1 MELLLPSLVILIIA
15 GFFVFF
21 VIPRV
26 SPTIIFIISLIFLF
40 IMVQAH
46 YGMFKNE
53 YKLNTWRE
61 QLAVLAQPILISI
74 IVLGILFASSQFLFG
89 IDVKGFLGKFKE
101 GMSFSKYRNI
111 PASKR
116 EELENEL

>member
-1 MELLLPSLVILIIA
+1 MELLLPSLVIIIIA

-26 SPTIIFIISLIFLF
+26 SPTIIFLIALVFLF
-40 IMVQAH
+40 FMVQAH
-46 YGMFKNE
+46 YAMFKDE
-53 YKLNTWRE
+53 YKLNTWRD

-89 IDVKGFLGKFKE
+89 LDIKGLFGKLTE
-101 GMSFSKYRNI
+101 GFASSKYRNI
-111 PASKR
+111 PASKL
-116 EELENEL
+116 EELEKEI

>member
-1 MELLLPSLVILIIA
+1 
-15 GFFVFF
+15 
-21 VIPRV
+21 
-26 SPTIIFIISLIFLF
+26 
-40 IMVQAH
+40 MVQAH

-89 IDVKGFLGKFKE
+89 IGVKGFLGKFKE

>member
-1 MELLLPSLVILIIA
+1 MELILPSLVILIIA

-40 IMVQAH
+40 LMVQAH
-46 YGMFKNE
+46 YGMFKDE

-61 QLAVLAQPILISI
+61 QLVVLAQPILISI
-74 IVLGILFASSQFLFG
+74 IILGILFASSQFLFG
-89 IDVKGFLGKFKE
+89 IDVKGFLNRFNE

-111 PASKR
+111 PASKL
-116 EELENEL
+116 EELEKEL